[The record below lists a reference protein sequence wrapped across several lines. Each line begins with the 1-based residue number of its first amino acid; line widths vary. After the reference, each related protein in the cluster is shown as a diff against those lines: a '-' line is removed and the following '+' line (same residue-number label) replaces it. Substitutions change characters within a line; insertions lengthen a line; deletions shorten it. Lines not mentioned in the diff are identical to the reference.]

1 MEAQDEHLTESWK
14 SEMDNLLIFVSLHH
28 THPISETN
36 SSTKATLY
44 SAIVTA
50 FLIESFKL
58 VSPEA
63 AAADNT
69 LAEISSRI
77 ASFSFSNNF
86 ANSTH
91 VLAGTTT
98 TTPPPSYAV
107 KINTIWFL
115 SLNLSLIAA
124 FFGIAIQQWLRHLR
138 IPKHIPP
145 REAIR
150 LRQLRYRGLM
160 KWQVPIIVTI
170 LPALVQISVVLFL
183 IGLIQYVRHSNQDVA
198 LPFTVVSSLSL
209 VLFVIVSLFP
219 LVEPSCPYKSP
230 LVHII
235 WNLGWM
241 VAAITTVAIT
251 LPTSLI
257 VDCFATKKHATLSRW
272 ANNINTFATQYLL
285 ALQPPTN
292 ETNHFWTARET
303 ATAEREKT
311 KQLLDQ
317 EALSWA
323 LTAGPKIKDIR
334 CCLSDLIPQHRT
346 RCVMEWISLKYDGH
360 TDMARMLSKGTL
372 SKRVLLKVTTLFS
385 LEFKDLLMD
394 VLTSSDWTAKP
405 RSRARDSDIPYMAMF
420 LWRILKVESDPEA
433 KDVDAEALD
442 QFRKEF
448 IRQLSVICIERTPDK
463 EADQSF
469 LGWKVT
475 PRILPVLLFDLLDTE
490 KDDILFGDD
499 GESRA
504 IVEMYDLLIKDRS
517 PDIVSV
523 LKWAEQ
529 TAGILTEAQSDKEHA
544 APMFWFAPHE
554 HILSCCAIAFSLLA
568 SHKSLTPDVKQ
579 ACQASLKELLQH
591 LIDFLRRGNIVIPV
605 LLGRYDKLNDTE
617 SETLPLVMRTAVP
630 MIAKSIAQLRENKVL
645 PLSSND
651 CPSDAVQVQMKIVY
665 AEFLNQDLNE
675 KSARAREGTMDISP
689 NIEGVAVVSL
699 LGLTSVTVTH
709 DFGCLSSRKKVVRAR
724 ETRARNRYICCT
736 SFLLPYESRF
746 PPSSPSCQSQRNCY
760 VSLGLNPSNYCTT
773 WDISLLYLYDTSL
786 L

>member
-14 SEMDNLLIFVSLHH
+14 SEMDNLLIFVSLRL
-28 THPISETN
+28 TRTKSATDPLS
-36 SSTKATLY
+36 KATLY

-63 AAADNT
+63 AGGDLT
-69 LAEISSRI
+69 LTEISSRI
-77 ASFSFSNNF
+77 ASYSFSNNF

-91 VLAGTTT
+91 VLAGTM
-98 TTPPPSYAV
+98 PPSPPQSYAV

-170 LPALVQISVVLFL
+170 LPALVQISVLLFL

-219 LVEPSCPYKSP
+219 LIEPSCPYKSP

-251 LPTSLI
+251 LPTSLL

-272 ANNINTFATQYLL
+272 ANNINTFSTQYLL

-303 ATAEREKT
+303 ATAEDK
-311 KQLLDQ
+311 KMKHLLDQ

-372 SKRVLLKVTTLFS
+372 SHRVLQKVTTLFS

-394 VLTSSDWTAKP
+394 VLTSPDWSAK
-405 RSRARDSDIPYMAMF
+405 SRARDSDIPYTAMF
-420 LWRILKVESDPEA
+420 LWKILRIESHPDA
-433 KDVDAEALD
+433 KDVDADAVGL
-442 QFRKEF
+442 FRKEF
-448 IRQLSVICIERTPDK
+448 IKQLSVVCIERIPDK
-463 EADQSF
+463 DADQSF

-475 PRILPVLLFDLLDTE
+475 PRILPVLLFDLLDAE
-490 KDDILFGDD
+490 KDDILFGPD
-499 GESRA
+499 GES
-504 IVEMYDLLIKDRS
+504 
-517 PDIVSV
+517 
-523 LKWAEQ
+523 
-529 TAGILTEAQSDKEHA
+529 
-544 APMFWFAPHE
+544 
-554 HILSCCAIAFSLLA
+554 
-568 SHKSLTPDVKQ
+568 
-579 ACQASLKELLQH
+579 
-591 LIDFLRRGNIVIPV
+591 
-605 LLGRYDKLNDTE
+605 
-617 SETLPLVMRTAVP
+617 
-630 MIAKSIAQLRENKVL
+630 
-645 PLSSND
+645 
-651 CPSDAVQVQMKIVY
+651 
-665 AEFLNQDLNE
+665 
-675 KSARAREGTMDISP
+675 
-689 NIEGVAVVSL
+689 
-699 LGLTSVTVTH
+699 
-709 DFGCLSSRKKVVRAR
+709 
-724 ETRARNRYICCT
+724 
-736 SFLLPYESRF
+736 
-746 PPSSPSCQSQRNCY
+746 
-760 VSLGLNPSNYCTT
+760 
-773 WDISLLYLYDTSL
+773 
-786 L
+786 